1 MTSSEADRIVADLG
15 LGDNVLAIAAAAPP
29 LPAPALDAWTRA
41 VKVAL
46 FDGAEIAVRNVVGDS
61 R

>member
-15 LGDNVLAIAAAAPP
+15 LDEHIDAIAADAPP
-29 LPAPALDAWTRA
+29 VPASALDVWSRA

-46 FDGAEIAVRNVVGDS
+46 GNLFMDES
-61 R
+61 S